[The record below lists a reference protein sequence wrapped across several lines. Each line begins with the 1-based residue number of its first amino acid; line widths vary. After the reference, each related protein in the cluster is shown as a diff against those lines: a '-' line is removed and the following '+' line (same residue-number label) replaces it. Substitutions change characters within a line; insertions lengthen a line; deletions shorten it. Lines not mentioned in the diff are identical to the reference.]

1 MRKLLIL
8 LTLIPF
14 LAFQCEKD
22 KVGSCKGNLQ
32 ITSVTIDP
40 ASNVANGISFHTDL
54 VGANLCYSFEKYLIT
69 VNQTGNVIEITA
81 SGSVPC
87 ARSVCAQAIYNASP
101 PGNITRLSAGTYT
114 LRFLNAGTLFY
125 STSVTIN

>member
-22 KVGSCKGNLQ
+22 KVGSCKADLQ

-40 ASNVANGISFHTDL
+40 ASNVANGISFQTDV
-54 VGANLCYSFEKYLIT
+54 VGANLCYSFEKYLFAI
-69 VNQTGNVIEITA
+69 QPGNIIDISA
-81 SGSVPC
+81 FGFVPC
-87 ARSVCAQAIYNASP
+87 ARSVCAQAIYTTSP
-101 PGNITRLSAGTYT
+101 PGNIASLSAGTYT
-114 LRFLNAGTLFY
+114 LRFLNGAMLFY
-125 STSVTIN
+125 SASVTIN